1 MKKVVLSLGSNLL
14 DRANNLLRAR
24 DLIKLRIGEI
34 QAASR
39 IDETVSWGFD
49 SAPFFYFFL
58 VVSTNLSPEEVL
70 LVTQG
75 IEKALGRTE
84 KSGRDAA
91 GNPVYHDRIIDIDIL
106 LFEGETRMSPELTI
120 PHPHINKRKF
130 VLEPLSELFGNQV
143 IEPFNISFRQML
155 SKLS

>member
-24 DLIKLRIGEI
+24 DLIKLCIGEI

-39 IDETVSWGFD
+39 VDETVSWGFD
-49 SAPFFYFFL
+49 SAPFLNQVL

-106 LFEGETRMSPELTI
+106 LFEGETRVSPELTI

>member
-14 DRANNLLRAR
+14 DRENNLLRSR
-24 DLIKLRIGEI
+24 ELIKLRIGEI
-34 QAASR
+34 LAASR

-49 SAPFFYFFL
+49 SAPFL
-58 VVSTNLSPEEVL
+58 NQVLIVSTSLSPEEVL
-70 LVTQG
+70 LETQS

-106 LFEGETRMSPELTI
+106 LFEGETRNSPELTI
-120 PHPHINKRKF
+120 PHPLIIKRNF
-130 VLEPLSELFGNQV
+130 VLKPLSELFGNQV
-143 IEPFNISFRQML
+143 VEPFNISFQQML
-155 SKLS
+155 SNLS